1 MVDIKFLNSEILLK
15 TGFFFFPLEPTDDD
29 DDDEIQFKPTPIDP
43 LVSTHSTN
51 MSNSIELQRLTTSVE
66 TMRTSILQ
74 AYVSRSL
81 LYRFIKSDLIL
92 KDILIYMNDLQKQL
106 NYKHQH

>member
-1 MVDIKFLNSEILLK
+1 
-15 TGFFFFPLEPTDDD
+15 
-29 DDDEIQFKPTPIDP
+29 
-43 LVSTHSTN
+43 

-74 AYVSRSL
+74 AYVSRNL